1 MLLRA
6 WMKQPIS
13 HSKAPS
19 IPLQRGGTGNMK
31 RYIGWIIG
39 LCLLAGG
46 ATICAIRWE
55 AWFGNPPELEWTG
68 EKITHQFITMNNDSV
83 LRALQ
88 RDTLSFLLLGDI
100 HNSLTNDQMAA
111 LSQRHSDIQFWAQ
124 MGDWMERPYFYYE
137 QMMYQSLLGTRFD
150 SLPIIAI
157 PGNHEYLKGIVKT
170 LPEHWKTIFPN
181 PQNGP
186 ARFLGTTY
194 YVDFPQLRFIALD
207 TDGLHRVSDY
217 TQVAFWLKNTL
228 RNAGKKFTVVM
239 MHHPVYSS
247 AQGRSNPLMWLAFRS
262 AMREA
267 DVVFSGHDHNYARHI
282 EHYKARFWKKE
293 EPTVFIGT
301 NASNKKYAVKE
312 NPKYE
317 ASLMGEP
324 VYEYIFVTPT
334 ILHISTYTLHLGDL
348 IDEVELIR

>member
-1 MLLRA
+1 MRR
-6 WMKQPIS
+6 W
-13 HSKAPS
+13 
-19 IPLQRGGTGNMK
+19 
-31 RYIGWIIG
+31 IGWIIG

-46 ATICAIRWE
+46 ATVCAIRWE
-55 AWFGNPPELEWTG
+55 AWFGNPPEPEWTG
-68 EKITHQFITMNNDSV
+68 ERINHRFMTMNNDSV

-111 LSQRHSDIQFWAQ
+111 LSQRHTDIQFWAQ
-124 MGDWMERPYFYYE
+124 MGDWMERPYLYYE
-137 QMMYQSLLGTRFD
+137 QMMYQSLLDTRLD

-157 PGNHEYLKGIVKT
+157 PGNHEYLKGVVKT

-194 YVDFPQLRFIALD
+194 YVDFPQLRLIALD
-207 TDGLHRVSDY
+207 TDGLHRISDY

-228 RNAGKKFTVVM
+228 RNAGKKFTMVM

-247 AQGRSNPLMWLAFRS
+247 AEGRNNPLMWLAFHS

-267 DVVFSGHDHNYARHI
+267 DVVFSGHDHNYARRT
-282 EHYKARFWKKE
+282 EYYKARFWKKE
-293 EPTVFIGT
+293 EPTIFIGT
-301 NASNKKYAVKE
+301 NASTKKYKIKE
-312 NPKYE
+312 NNQYE
-317 ASLMGEP
+317 ASLYGEP
-324 VYEYIFVTPT
+324 VYEYIFITPT
-334 ILHISTYTLHLGDL
+334 SLSVHTYNLNSGIE
-348 IDEVELIR
+348 IDKIVIKK

>member
-1 MLLRA
+1 MRR
-6 WMKQPIS
+6 W
-13 HSKAPS
+13 
-19 IPLQRGGTGNMK
+19 
-31 RYIGWIIG
+31 IGWIIG

-46 ATICAIRWE
+46 ATVCAIRWE
-55 AWFGNPPELEWTG
+55 AWFGNPPEPEWTG

-83 LRALQ
+83 LRTLQ

-157 PGNHEYLKGIVKT
+157 PGNHEYLKGIVKN

-194 YVDFPQLRFIALD
+194 YVDFPHLRLIALD
-207 TDGLHRVSDY
+207 TDGLHRMSDY
-217 TQVAFWLKNTL
+217 TQVAFWLKQSLT
-228 RNAGKKFTVVM
+228 NAKDKHTVVI
-239 MHHPVYSS
+239 MHHPVFNT
-247 AQGRSNPLMWLAFRS
+247 AQGRQNPLIWLSFYGIL
-262 AMREA
+262 REA
-267 DVVFSGHDHNYARHI
+267 DVVFSGHDHNYARRTV
-282 EHYKARFWKKE
+282 EYKERFWVKQQ
-293 EPTVFIGT
+293 PTLFIGT
-301 NASNKKYAVKE
+301 NASKKMYAVKE
-312 NPKYE
+312 KVNYE
-317 ASLMGEP
+317 CSFSGEP
-324 VYEYIFVTPT
+324 VYEYVVVTKDT
-334 ILHISTYTLHLGDL
+334 LSIHTYNLHSGEL
-348 IDEVELIR
+348 IDEVKVSQ